1 MYVVKMMTDRKEG
14 YREMG
19 LFNNLAEAKEVLN
32 AVKVYY
38 SPIDAYFAIKLN

>member
-14 YREMG
+14 YKEMG
-19 LFNNLAEAKEVLN
+19 LFNNLTEAKEVLN
-32 AVKVYY
+32 AVKAYY